1 MKYKID
7 QSSHSTTE
15 SFVLSGIEKF
25 GGVFLTFLFNL
36 LLARLYLSPYEF
48 GIVGIVTVFVAL
60 ANTTTIGG
68 LREAII
74 QSKELSKNDIDTVFS
89 FNLVVSLL
97 MYVLLYFLAPYIAS
111 YYKQPILTELLRVL
125 SLIIILNAF
134 VIVPNGLFIRE
145 MRFRSLLRIGISSQ
159 LLCYSIG
166 VFMAYRGMG
175 VWSLVAVNIVDVLYK
190 AVVYNLSFPRRLT
203 IKFDKDSFH
212 RLFSFG
218 GYIYLASLVNTLYD
232 NVLYLI
238 LGKNFK
244 TETVGYYT
252 QAQKLQGVPTGTV
265 GSVISQVA
273 LPTFSRLQS
282 DTSSL
287 RVAFMKN
294 QAVISFV
301 SVLIMGLLFSIA
313 EPVILILYTDK
324 WAASIEIFQWLCVAG
339 VFQSVCGMQLELI
352 KSLGKGRMVF
362 RLTAFSRALAII
374 SLILLSSIS
383 LRAVMMGFCAV
394 YVIFFAINSLFVSRI
409 IKLKLSAVVL
419 PHLREVIV
427 GALSSFV
434 SVATCSFFHL
444 TYISSLF
451 ILGILFTILYI
462 SLSLLLRSPGCY
474 IMIRSLKSNNRLV

>member
-1 MKYKID
+1 MISHRITIRSVDFGPQPRGTVLTSYISYPLKYKID

-111 YYKQPILTELLRVL
+111 YYKQPILSELLRVL

-203 IKFDKDSFH
+203 IKVDKDSFH
-212 RLFSFG
+212 RLFF
-218 GYIYLASLVNTLYD
+218 I
-232 NVLYLI
+232 
-238 LGKNFK
+238 
-244 TETVGYYT
+244 
-252 QAQKLQGVPTGTV
+252 
-265 GSVISQVA
+265 
-273 LPTFSRLQS
+273 
-282 DTSSL
+282 
-287 RVAFMKN
+287 
-294 QAVISFV
+294 
-301 SVLIMGLLFSIA
+301 
-313 EPVILILYTDK
+313 
-324 WAASIEIFQWLCVAG
+324 W
-339 VFQSVCGMQLELI
+339 
-352 KSLGKGRMVF
+352 
-362 RLTAFSRALAII
+362 
-374 SLILLSSIS
+374 
-383 LRAVMMGFCAV
+383 
-394 YVIFFAINSLFVSRI
+394 RI
-409 IKLKLSAVVL
+409 
-419 PHLREVIV
+419 
-427 GALSSFV
+427 
-434 SVATCSFFHL
+434 
-444 TYISSLF
+444 YISCIPRKYTL
-451 ILGILFTILYI
+451 
-462 SLSLLLRSPGCY
+462 
-474 IMIRSLKSNNRLV
+474 